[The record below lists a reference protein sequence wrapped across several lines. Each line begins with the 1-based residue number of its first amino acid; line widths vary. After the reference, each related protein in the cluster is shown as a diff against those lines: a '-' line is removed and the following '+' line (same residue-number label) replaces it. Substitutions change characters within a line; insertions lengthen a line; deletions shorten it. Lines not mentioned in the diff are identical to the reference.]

1 MKQKITYFL
10 LCILCCAG
18 TFTSCSDVPD
28 AAALAPKDAAVVV
41 VMDVKDFLEKSD
53 LGHNED
59 LQSMMDKALDK
70 EDVSSKATKKIKE
83 YIEDPMSMGFDLSKA
98 LVFFAADKSVFE
110 NEAAL
115 LGCVDDEDNLKEFMN
130 MIAYENDLDK
140 VKESKYDLYYF
151 RDGRSLLVFNDDYF
165 LFTEI
170 SWDQYSDNGYDAE
183 EATPEALKAISKL
196 FELEKDRSV
205 AENEAFTELCSRDG
219 FVKLFVSGAGL
230 NEIENVQR
238 EFEPLEKMDINLADY
253 ALLAS
258 LNAEDGEATLEA
270 EVMGL
275 NEKAQAKLAEQ
286 MYLKPIKGTFLNYM
300 DQNAILSAV
309 VGFDGQKVW
318 NVIEEIGKKQGKSF
332 NEDTDMIKQLL
343 NSMQGDMAYQFT
355 NFKDEYNMEMTAYV
369 SSDNADLVHTLQPLT
384 GAQSVGENKYCIPS
398 VFGSRYSTSYYEP
411 YDSVA
416 VDYDEYDSY
425 GDYDSY
431 SEYNAYSAETSDNSS
446 SDLMFGWKD
455 KANYFIT
462 GKNPVAFKK
471 PSSPVD
477 EENYKNRMVYVRF
490 NPNALLKADCF
501 EEMRGKEEF
510 SMAKKFCEPIDCVE
524 LYVENEHP
532 GKVTL
537 RLVMTEKDTNPL
549 KLIMEKSISILKK
562 KIR

>member
-286 MYLKPIKGTFLNYM
+286 MYLKPVKGTFLNYM

-309 VGFDGQKVW
+309 VGFDGHKVW

-332 NEDTDMIKQLL
+332 NEDTDMVKQML
-343 NSMQGDMAYQFT
+343 NSMQGDVAYQFT

-501 EEMRGKEEF
+501 EEIRGEEEF
-510 SMAKKFCEPIDCVE
+510 AMAKKFCEPIDCVE
-524 LYVENEHP
+524 LYVENESP
-532 GKVTL
+532 CKVTL